1 MHSFLFAQ
9 RKLIALLVVVALWL
23 LLFPIWVQWV
33 TAKPLDE
40 AVTLTPRGT
49 ISKEI
54 RVVIPENYEL
64 NLVFERANV
73 PFEQLKT
80 LLGDWAYQDGKPI
93 PSGVRVPIRWALKE
107 IPRGSIAAS
116 GEIDTFG
123 SIAWSATEVDRQVGR
138 VHVAPGRYLF
148 TAEVLRDVP
157 ELAPIK
163 TRISMQLRPKASS
176 TWQITLVW
184 WGSIAN
190 FILFWPAAIIIALI
204 LLWRAGLTF
213 RSKGCAASGPHL
225 S

>member
-1 MHSFLFAQ
+1 MQSFLFVQ

-40 AVTLTPRGT
+40 EVTLTPRGA

-54 RVVIPENYEL
+54 RVVIPEDYEL

-80 LLGDWAYQDGKPI
+80 LLGDWVYQDGKPI

-107 IPRGSIAAS
+107 ISRGSIAVS

-157 ELAPIK
+157 ELAHIK
-163 TRISMQLRPKASS
+163 TRISMQLHPKASS
-176 TWQITLVW
+176 TWQIALVW

-190 FILFWPAAIIIALI
+190 FILIWPAAISIALI

-213 RSKGCAASGPHL
+213 RSKGCAASGLHL